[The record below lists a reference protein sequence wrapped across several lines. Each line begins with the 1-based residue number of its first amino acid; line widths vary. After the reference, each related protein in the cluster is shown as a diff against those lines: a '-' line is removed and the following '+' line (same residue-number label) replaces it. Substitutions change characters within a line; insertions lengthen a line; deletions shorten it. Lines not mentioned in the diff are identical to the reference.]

1 MNLQSLVTHFSICGL
16 FTLNC
21 IENMKQ
27 RLLLVGSFIF
37 FTLASIGQPI
47 FEAPRCGADMFQQIL
62 RKDPLFVSNEKV
74 MNEKIRAWVLQASG
88 QKTISISVNNVGNNN
103 VVVAPTSVPVVTV
116 PVVFHI
122 VNQNAAAISDQMIID
137 AVAELNKAFAH
148 LGVYGTDP
156 KGVDTRIQFCLA
168 TRTPDGGK
176 TNGIDRINSY
186 YQNIDVD
193 LEAGKLGVLSNWNPS
208 KYANIWLVNS
218 IQGEIQP
225 SVFECGKWERMGY
238 GGYASAGGG
247 LVVSSLS
254 TPLVAHE
261 MGHYLSLLHTFQG
274 TNCANNDCTTDGDLV
289 CDTPPDRSIKSSPC
303 SSPEN
308 SCNTDTISGP
318 FTVDE
323 PDNISNFMD
332 YGSPCPSVFTQG
344 QANRMMAFLNVFN
357 GGSLLTSDG
366 CSAPCADN
374 VAASFNFDANPHPV
388 AGSTVNFVNTSVGA
402 LTYEW
407 YVNGALVS
415 TANNYSN
422 TFTAIGTYKV
432 ELKGVTAGASCFST
446 YTANVIVNCGV
457 DARFSP
463 DKRIIASAA
472 GVYKDPVHFLN
483 KSYGATTYNWYVS
496 DELGTNEQMV
506 STSNDLLY
514 DFLKPGSYTIRL
526 VASAG
531 ACISN
536 SPTYTLQ
543 VNNPAA
549 DGQINI
555 YSVNCYKN
563 DSVRVVF
570 GVRNNGYDTIPAGV
584 SVNFYDR
591 YPSVPG
597 PIKMLNSFV
606 TDQMILGK
614 CEKVYTHI
622 VKAPRLNLDS
632 ISLVFDEENS
642 VSELNEGNNR
652 TNRKDFRFRLFVI
665 PSDTTVFV
673 NTTLVIKDSSAPDK
687 LASIKWSSSK
697 GLLSCTT
704 CSNPVLSVIDTTL
717 VKANAIS
724 VFGCEDST
732 FATINVF
739 PVDVSINNLMV
750 RCYKNDSLQITST
763 VCLDSQYTSLYQP
776 TQIRY
781 FDSDSTLPTSKFLG
795 AGWILASTSFAG
807 NCATITHIARNQNV
821 TNVVAYVNSGLTPF
835 ENNTANNKTSVSYV
849 PFSIRFNPTQI
860 DVYRG
865 DPTTLQPINSGDKAT
880 TIVWTPS
887 KGLSCSNCLTPVL
900 TTNTNTLLKI
910 VGTTALFCKDSA
922 TLQVNAYHR
931 SHIALPNAFSPNGD
945 GLNDVF
951 YVIAGKDVKQVKQF
965 QVFNRWGQ
973 KMFER
978 TNGKTNDISFGWNG
992 YYNGQLV
999 VQGTYVYQ
1007 IVIELLTGELEI
1019 HKGNISVIR

>member
-1 MNLQSLVTHFSICGL
+1 MR
-16 FTLNC
+16 
-21 IENMKQ
+21 
-27 RLLLVGSFIF
+27 RLLLVCGFIV
-37 FTLASIGQPI
+37 LAIASMAQQV
-47 FEAPRCGADMFQQIL
+47 FDAPKCGADAYQHLL
-62 RKDPLFVSNEKV
+62 RKDSMYVSRENV
-74 MNEKIRAWVLQASG
+74 MNEKIRAWVMQAAG
-88 QKTISISVNNVGNNN
+88 QRSIKIAENNVGNNN
-103 VVVAPTSVPVVTV
+103 VVVAPMSVPVVTI

-122 VNQNAAAISDQMIID
+122 VNQNAAAITDQMVID

-148 LGVYGTDP
+148 IGMYGTDP
-156 KGVDTRIQFCLA
+156 KGVDTHIQFCLA
-168 TRTPDGGK
+168 SRTPDGGK

-186 YQNIDVD
+186 YQNVDVD
-193 LEAGKLGVLSNWNPS
+193 LESGKLGALSNWNPS

-218 IQGEIQP
+218 ILGEIPP

-274 TNCANNDCTTDGDLV
+274 TNCLNNDCTTDGDLV
-289 CDTPPDRSIKSSPC
+289 CDTPPDRSTKGSSC
-303 SSPEN
+303 AAPEN

-318 FTVDE
+318 FTTDV

-344 QANRMMAFLNVFN
+344 QADRMMAFLNVFS

-366 CSAPCADN
+366 CAAPCPDN
-374 VAASFNFDANPHPV
+374 VVASFNFDGNPHPV
-388 AGSTVNFVNTSVGA
+388 VGSAVNFINTSVGA

-407 YVNGALVS
+407 YLDGVLIS
-415 TANNYSN
+415 TANSYSN
-422 TFTAIGTYKV
+422 TFTTTGTYKV
-432 ELKGVTAGASCFST
+432 VLKALTAVASCYST

-463 DKRIIASAA
+463 DKRIIASAG
-472 GVYKDPVHFLN
+472 GVYKDPVTFIN

-496 DELGTNEQMV
+496 DELGANEQMI
-506 STSNDLLY
+506 STTTNLLY
-514 DFLKPGSYTIRL
+514 DFLKPGNYKIRL
-526 VASAG
+526 VASTG
-531 ACISN
+531 ACTSN

-555 YSVNCYKN
+555 YSVSCYKK

-591 YPSVPG
+591 YPTVPG
-597 PIKMLNSFV
+597 PIKMLNSFA
-606 TDQMILGK
+606 TDQIILGK

-642 VSELNEGNNR
+642 VPELNEGNNR
-652 TNRKDFRFRLFVI
+652 TNRKDFKFKLLLF
-665 PSDTTVFV
+665 PKDTTVLV
-673 NTTLVIKDSSAPDK
+673 NTTLTIKDSTAPDK

-704 CSNPVLSVIDTTL
+704 CSNPVLSVIDTAL
-717 VKANAIS
+717 VKASAIS

-732 FATINVF
+732 FATIKVF
-739 PVDVSINNLMV
+739 PVDLSINNLNV
-750 RCYKNDSLQITST
+750 RCYKSDSLQITST
-763 VCLDSQYTSLYQP
+763 VCLDNQYTSLYRP

-781 FDSDSTLPTSKFLG
+781 FDSDSTLPASKFLG
-795 AGWILASTSFAG
+795 AGWIGTSQSFAG
-807 NCATITHIARNQNV
+807 NCATVTHVVRNQNV
-821 TNVVAYVNSGLTPF
+821 TNVVAYLNSGLVPF
-835 ENNTANNKTSVSYV
+835 ETNTTNNKVSVAYV

-865 DPTTLQPINSGDKAT
+865 EPTTLQPINSGEKAT
-880 TIVWTPS
+880 TIVWTPTQ
-887 KGLSCSNCLTPVL
+887 GLSCTGCLTPLL
-900 TTNTNTLLKI
+900 TTNVNTLLKI
-910 VGTTALFCKDSA
+910 VGSTALFCKDSA
-922 TLQVNAYHR
+922 TLQVNAYYR

-973 KMFER
+973 KMFEK
-978 TNGKTNDISFGWNG
+978 TNGKTNDINFGWNG

-999 VQGTYVYQ
+999 AQGTYVYQ
-1007 IVIELLTGELEI
+1007 IVIELLSGELEI

>member
-1 MNLQSLVTHFSICGL
+1 ML
-16 FTLNC
+16 
-21 IENMKQ
+21 Q
-27 RLLLVGSFIF
+27 RLLLVCGFVF
-37 FTLASIGQPI
+37 FTLASFGQQV
-47 FEAPRCGADMFQQIL
+47 FEAPRCGADMFQQLL
-62 RKDPLFVSNEKV
+62 RKDPLYVSKENV

-88 QKTISISVNNVGNNN
+88 QRSIRIAVNNDGNNN
-103 VVVAPTSVPVVTV
+103 VVVAPNSVPVVTI

-122 VNQNAAAISDQMIID
+122 VNQNASAITDQMIID

-148 LGVYGTDP
+148 IGMYGTDP

-193 LEAGKLGVLSNWNPS
+193 LEGGKLGALSNWDPS

-238 GGYASAGGG
+238 GGYAGPGSG

-274 TNCANNDCTTDGDLV
+274 TNCVNNDCTTDGDLV
-289 CDTPPDRSIKSSPC
+289 CDTPPDRSTKGSSC
-303 SSPEN
+303 TSPEN

-318 FTVDE
+318 FTIDE

-344 QANRMMAFLNVFN
+344 QADRMMAFLNVFN

-366 CSAPCADN
+366 CAAPCSDN
-374 VAASFNFDANPHPV
+374 VAASFNFDANPHPIV
-388 AGSTVNFVNTSVGA
+388 GSTVNFINTSVGA

-407 YVNGALVS
+407 YVDGTLVS
-415 TANNYSN
+415 TSNNYSN
-422 TFTAIGTYKV
+422 TFSATGTYKIV
-432 ELKGVTAGASCFST
+432 LKAFAAAASCYST

-472 GVYKDPVHFLN
+472 GVYKDPVTFLN
-483 KSYGATTYNWYVS
+483 KSYGATAYNWFVS
-496 DELGTNEQMV
+496 DELGANEQMV
-506 STSNDLLY
+506 STNTDLLY
-514 DFLKPGSYTIRL
+514 DFLKPGNYTIRL

-531 ACISN
+531 ACVSN

-555 YSVNCYKN
+555 YSVSCYKN

-591 YPSVPG
+591 YPTVPG
-597 PIKMLNSFV
+597 PIKMLNSFA
-606 TDQMILGK
+606 TDQAILGK

-632 ISLVFDEENS
+632 ITLVFDEENS
-642 VSELNEGNNR
+642 VIELNESNNR
-652 TNRKDFRFRLFVI
+652 TSRKDFKYRLFVI
-665 PSDTTVFV
+665 PNDTTVLV

-717 VKANAIS
+717 VKASAIS

-732 FATINVF
+732 FANIKVF
-739 PVDVSINNLMV
+739 PVDVSINNLIV
-750 RCYKNDSLQITST
+750 RCYKTDSLQITST
-763 VCLDSQYTSLYQP
+763 VCLDNQYTSLYQA

-795 AGWILASTSFAG
+795 SGWILASQSFAG
-807 NCATITHIARNQNV
+807 NCATITHFVRNQNV
-821 TNVVAYVNSGLTPF
+821 TSVVAYVNSGLTPF
-835 ENNTANNKTSVSYV
+835 ETNTANNKTSVAYV
-849 PFSIRFNPTQI
+849 PFSIRFNPTLI

-865 DPTTLQPINSGDKAT
+865 DPTTLLPINSGDKAT
-880 TIVWTPS
+880 TIVWTPPA
-887 KGLSCSNCLTPVL
+887 GLSCTNCLTPVL

-973 KMFER
+973 KMFEK

-999 VQGTYVYQ
+999 AQGTYVYQ

-1019 HKGNISVIR
+1019 HKGNISVVR

>member
-1 MNLQSLVTHFSICGL
+1 
-16 FTLNC
+16 
-21 IENMKQ
+21 
-27 RLLLVGSFIF
+27 
-37 FTLASIGQPI
+37 
-47 FEAPRCGADMFQQIL
+47 
-62 RKDPLFVSNEKV
+62 
-74 MNEKIRAWVLQASG
+74 
-88 QKTISISVNNVGNNN
+88 
-103 VVVAPTSVPVVTV
+103 
-116 PVVFHI
+116 
-122 VNQNAAAISDQMIID
+122 
-137 AVAELNKAFAH
+137 
-148 LGVYGTDP
+148 
-156 KGVDTRIQFCLA
+156 
-168 TRTPDGGK
+168 
-176 TNGIDRINSY
+176 
-186 YQNIDVD
+186 
-193 LEAGKLGVLSNWNPS
+193 
-208 KYANIWLVNS
+208 
-218 IQGEIQP
+218 
-225 SVFECGKWERMGY
+225 
-238 GGYASAGGG
+238 
-247 LVVSSLS
+247 
-254 TPLVAHE
+254 
-261 MGHYLSLLHTFQG
+261 
-274 TNCANNDCTTDGDLV
+274 
-289 CDTPPDRSIKSSPC
+289 
-303 SSPEN
+303 
-308 SCNTDTISGP
+308 
-318 FTVDE
+318 
-323 PDNISNFMD
+323 
-332 YGSPCPSVFTQG
+332 
-344 QANRMMAFLNVFN
+344 
-357 GGSLLTSDG
+357 
-366 CSAPCADN
+366 
-374 VAASFNFDANPHPV
+374 
-388 AGSTVNFVNTSVGA
+388 
-402 LTYEW
+402 
-407 YVNGALVS
+407 
-415 TANNYSN
+415 
-422 TFTAIGTYKV
+422 
-432 ELKGVTAGASCFST
+432 
-446 YTANVIVNCGV
+446 
-457 DARFSP
+457 
-463 DKRIIASAA
+463 
-472 GVYKDPVHFLN
+472 
-483 KSYGATTYNWYVS
+483 
-496 DELGTNEQMV
+496 MV

-514 DFLKPGSYTIRL
+514 DFLKPGSYKIRL

-531 ACISN
+531 ACMST
-536 SPTYTLQ
+536 SPIYTLQ

-563 DSVRVVF
+563 DSVRIVF

-606 TDQMILGK
+606 TDQIILGK
-614 CEKVYTHI
+614 CENVYTHI

-642 VSELNEGNNR
+642 VAELNEGNNR
-652 TNRKDFRFRLFVI
+652 TSRKDFKFRLFVI
-665 PSDTTVFV
+665 PSDTTVLV
-673 NTTLVIKDSSAPDK
+673 NTTLVVKDSSAPDK

-704 CSNPVLSVIDTTL
+704 CSNPELSVIDTTL

-732 FATINVF
+732 FANIKVF
-739 PVDVSINNLMV
+739 PVDASINNLIV

-763 VCLDSQYTSLYQP
+763 VCLDNQYTSLYQP

-807 NCATITHIARNQNV
+807 NCATITHILRNQNV
-821 TNVVAYVNSGLTPF
+821 TNVVAYLNSGLTPF
-835 ENNTANNKTSVSYV
+835 ENNITNNKTSVAYI

-865 DPTTLQPINSGDKAT
+865 DPTNLQPINSGEKAT

-978 TNGKTNDISFGWNG
+978 TNGKTNDTSFGWNG

-999 VQGTYVYQ
+999 AQGTYVYQ

>member
-1 MNLQSLVTHFSICGL
+1 
-16 FTLNC
+16 
-21 IENMKQ
+21 MKQ

-62 RKDPLFVSNEKV
+62 RKDPHFVSNEKV

-422 TFTAIGTYKV
+422 TFTATGTYKV

-506 STSNDLLY
+506 STSTDLLY
-514 DFLKPGSYTIRL
+514 DFLKPGSYKIRL

-536 SPTYTLQ
+536 SPIYTLQ

-763 VCLDSQYTSLYQP
+763 VCLDNQYTSLYQP

-807 NCATITHIARNQNV
+807 NCATITHIVRNQNV

>member
-506 STSNDLLY
+506 STSTDLLY
-514 DFLKPGSYTIRL
+514 DFLKPGSYKIRL

-536 SPTYTLQ
+536 SPIYTLQ

-622 VKAPRLNLDS
+622 VKAPRLNVDS

-763 VCLDSQYTSLYQP
+763 VCLDNQYTSLYQP

-807 NCATITHIARNQNV
+807 NCATITHIVRNQNV

-999 VQGTYVYQ
+999 AQGTYVYQ

>member
-62 RKDPLFVSNEKV
+62 RKDPLFVSNEKI

-122 VNQNAAAISDQMIID
+122 VNQNAAAITDQMIID

-148 LGVYGTDP
+148 LGVYGKDP

-763 VCLDSQYTSLYQP
+763 VCLDNQYTSLYQP

-807 NCATITHIARNQNV
+807 NCATISHIVRNQNV

-835 ENNTANNKTSVSYV
+835 ENNTANNKISVSYV

-999 VQGTYVYQ
+999 AQGTYVYQ

>member
-62 RKDPLFVSNEKV
+62 RKDPLYASNENV

-122 VNQNAAAISDQMIID
+122 VNQNAAAITDQMIID

-407 YVNGALVS
+407 YVNGTLVS
-415 TANNYSN
+415 SANNYSN
-422 TFTAIGTYKV
+422 TFTATGTYKV

-622 VKAPRLNLDS
+622 VKAPRLNVDS

-652 TNRKDFRFRLFVI
+652 TNRKGFRFRLFVI

-687 LASIKWSSSK
+687 SASIKWSSSK

-763 VCLDSQYTSLYQP
+763 VCLDNQYTSLYQP

-795 AGWILASTSFAG
+795 TGWILASTSFAG
-807 NCATITHIARNQNV
+807 NCATITHIVRNQNV
-821 TNVVAYVNSGLTPF
+821 TNVVAYLNSGLTPF

-999 VQGTYVYQ
+999 AQGTYVYQ

>member
-62 RKDPLFVSNEKV
+62 RKDPLYASNEKV

-116 PVVFHI
+116 PVVFHV
-122 VNQNAAAISDQMIID
+122 VNQNAAAITDQMIID

-422 TFTAIGTYKV
+422 TFTATGTYKV

-496 DELGTNEQMV
+496 DALGANEQMV

-763 VCLDSQYTSLYQP
+763 VCLDNQYTSLYQP

-807 NCATITHIARNQNV
+807 NCATITHIVRNQNV

-835 ENNTANNKTSVSYV
+835 ENNTANNKISVSYV

-865 DPTTLQPINSGDKAT
+865 DPTTLQPINIGDKAT

-999 VQGTYVYQ
+999 AQGTYVYQ

>member
-37 FTLASIGQPI
+37 FTLASIGQQI

-62 RKDPLFVSNEKV
+62 RKDPLYASNENV

-88 QKTISISVNNVGNNN
+88 QRSISISVNNVGNNN

-122 VNQNAAAISDQMIID
+122 VNQNAAAITDQMIID

-344 QANRMMAFLNVFN
+344 QADRMMAFLNVFN

-407 YVNGALVS
+407 YVNGTLVS

-422 TFTAIGTYKV
+422 TFTSTGTYKV

-622 VKAPRLNLDS
+622 VKAPRLNVDS

-652 TNRKDFRFRLFVI
+652 TNRKGFRFRLFVI

-697 GLLSCTT
+697 GLMSCTT

-724 VFGCEDST
+724 VFGCDDST

-763 VCLDSQYTSLYQP
+763 VCLDNQYTSLYQP

-807 NCATITHIARNQNV
+807 NCATITHIVRNQNV

-999 VQGTYVYQ
+999 AQGTYVYQ

>member
-496 DELGTNEQMV
+496 DELGTNEKMV

-622 VKAPRLNLDS
+622 VKAPRLNVDS

-763 VCLDSQYTSLYQP
+763 VCLDNQYTSLYQP

-807 NCATITHIARNQNV
+807 NCATITHIVRNQNV

-835 ENNTANNKTSVSYV
+835 ENNTANNKISVSYV

-999 VQGTYVYQ
+999 AQGTYVYQ

>member
-1 MNLQSLVTHFSICGL
+1 MR
-16 FTLNC
+16 
-21 IENMKQ
+21 
-27 RLLLVGSFIF
+27 RLLLVCGFIVLA
-37 FTLASIGQPI
+37 LASMGQQV
-47 FEAPRCGADMFQQIL
+47 FEAPKCGADAYQQLL
-62 RKDPLFVSNEKV
+62 RKDPMYVSRENV
-74 MNEKIRAWVLQASG
+74 MNEKIRAWVMQAAR
-88 QKTISISVNNVGNNN
+88 QRNIRISENNVGNNN
-103 VVVAPTSVPVVTV
+103 VVIAPMSVPVVTI

-122 VNQNAAAISDQMIID
+122 VNQNAAAITDQMIID

-148 LGVYGTDP
+148 LGIYGTDP

-168 TRTPDGGK
+168 ARTPDGGK

-193 LEAGKLGVLSNWNPS
+193 LEGGVLGVLSNWNPS

-218 IQGEIQP
+218 IQGEIPP
-225 SVFECGKWERMGY
+225 SIFECGKWERMGY
-238 GGYASAGGG
+238 GGYAGPGSG

-274 TNCANNDCTTDGDLV
+274 TNCVNNDCTTDGDLV
-289 CDTPPDRSIKSSPC
+289 CDTPPDRSTKGSSC
-303 SSPEN
+303 TSPEN
-308 SCNTDTISGP
+308 SCNTDTVSGP
-318 FTVDE
+318 FTTDV

-344 QANRMMAFLNVFN
+344 QADRMMAFLNVFN

-366 CSAPCADN
+366 CSALCPDN
-374 VAASFNFDANPHPV
+374 VVASFNFDGNPHPIV
-388 AGSTVNFVNTSVGA
+388 GSTVNFINTSIGA

-407 YVNGALVS
+407 YLNGALVS
-415 TANNYSN
+415 TTNNYSN
-422 TFTAIGTYKV
+422 TFTATGTYKV
-432 ELKGVTAGASCFST
+432 VLKGVTAAVGCYST

-463 DKRIIASAA
+463 DKRIIASAG
-472 GVYKDPVHFLN
+472 GVYKDPVTFIN

-496 DELGTNEQMV
+496 DELGANEQMI
-506 STSNDLLY
+506 STTTNLLY
-514 DFLKPGSYTIRL
+514 DFLKPGNYKIRL
-526 VASAG
+526 VASTG
-531 ACISN
+531 ACTSN

-555 YSVNCYKN
+555 YSVSCYKK

-591 YPSVPG
+591 YPTVPG
-597 PIKMLNSFV
+597 PIKMLNSFA
-606 TDQMILGK
+606 TDQIILGK

-642 VSELNEGNNR
+642 ITELNEGNNR
-652 TNRKDFRFRLFVI
+652 TNRKDFKFKLLLF
-665 PSDTTVFV
+665 PKDTTVLV
-673 NTTLVIKDSSAPDK
+673 NTTLTIKDSTAPDK

-704 CSNPVLSVIDTTL
+704 CSNPVLSLIDTAL
-717 VKANAIS
+717 VKATAIS

-732 FATINVF
+732 FADIKVF
-739 PVDVSINNLMV
+739 PVDLSINNLNV
-750 RCYKNDSLQITST
+750 RCFKSDSLQITST
-763 VCLDSQYTSLYQP
+763 VCLDNQYTSLYRP

-795 AGWILASTSFAG
+795 SGWIGTSQSFAG
-807 NCATITHIARNQNV
+807 NCATITHIVRNQNV
-821 TNVVAYVNSGLTPF
+821 TGVVAYLNSGLSPF
-835 ENNTANNKTSVSYV
+835 ETNIANNKVSIEYV

-865 DPTTLQPINSGDKAT
+865 EPTTLQPINSGEKAT
-880 TIVWTPS
+880 TIVWTPTQ
-887 KGLSCSNCLTPVL
+887 GLSCTGCLTPVL
-900 TTNTNTLLKI
+900 TTNVNTLLKI

-922 TLQVNAYHR
+922 TLQVNAYYR

-973 KMFER
+973 KMFEK
-978 TNGKTNDISFGWNG
+978 TNGKTNDINFGWNG

-999 VQGTYVYQ
+999 AQGTYVYQ
-1007 IVIELLTGELEI
+1007 IVIELLSGELEI

>member
-47 FEAPRCGADMFQQIL
+47 FEASRCGADMFQQIL
-62 RKDPLFVSNEKV
+62 RKDPLYASNENV

-88 QKTISISVNNVGNNN
+88 QRSISISVNNVGNNN

-122 VNQNAAAISDQMIID
+122 VNQNAAAITDQMIID

-344 QANRMMAFLNVFN
+344 QADRMMAFLNVFN

-407 YVNGALVS
+407 YVNGTLVS

-422 TFTAIGTYKV
+422 TFTATGTYKV

-622 VKAPRLNLDS
+622 VKAPRLNVDS

-652 TNRKDFRFRLFVI
+652 TNRKGFRFRLFVI

-697 GLLSCTT
+697 GLMSCTT

-724 VFGCEDST
+724 VFGCDDST

-763 VCLDSQYTSLYQP
+763 VCLDNQYTSLYQP

-807 NCATITHIARNQNV
+807 NCATITHIVRNQNV

-999 VQGTYVYQ
+999 AQGTYVYQ

>member
-1 MNLQSLVTHFSICGL
+1 
-16 FTLNC
+16 
-21 IENMKQ
+21 MKQ

-62 RKDPLFVSNEKV
+62 RKDPHFVSNEKV
-74 MNEKIRAWVLQASG
+74 MNEKIRAWMLQASG

-422 TFTAIGTYKV
+422 TFTATGTYKV

-506 STSNDLLY
+506 STSTDLLY
-514 DFLKPGSYTIRL
+514 DFLKPGSYKIRL

-536 SPTYTLQ
+536 SPIYTLQ

-763 VCLDSQYTSLYQP
+763 VCLDNQYTSLYQP

-807 NCATITHIARNQNV
+807 NCATITHIVRNQNV

>member
-122 VNQNAAAISDQMIID
+122 VNQNAAAITDQMIID

-496 DELGTNEQMV
+496 DALGANEQMV

-763 VCLDSQYTSLYQP
+763 VCLDNQYTSLYQP

-781 FDSDSTLPTSKFLG
+781 FDSDSTLPTSKFIG

-807 NCATITHIARNQNV
+807 NCATISHIVRNQNV

-835 ENNTANNKTSVSYV
+835 ENNTANNKISVSYV

-999 VQGTYVYQ
+999 AQGTYVYQ

>member
-1 MNLQSLVTHFSICGL
+1 
-16 FTLNC
+16 
-21 IENMKQ
+21 MKQ

-122 VNQNAAAISDQMIID
+122 VNQNAAAITDQMIID

-289 CDTPPDRSIKSSPC
+289 CDTPPDRSINSSPC

-496 DELGTNEQMV
+496 DELGTNEKMV

-622 VKAPRLNLDS
+622 VKAPRLNVDS

-763 VCLDSQYTSLYQP
+763 VCLDNQYTSLYQP

-807 NCATITHIARNQNV
+807 NCATITHIVRNQNV

-835 ENNTANNKTSVSYV
+835 ENNTANNKISVSYV

-999 VQGTYVYQ
+999 AQGTYVYQ

>member
-1 MNLQSLVTHFSICGL
+1 
-16 FTLNC
+16 
-21 IENMKQ
+21 MKQ

-388 AGSTVNFVNTSVGA
+388 AGSTVNFVNISVGA

-496 DELGTNEQMV
+496 DELGTNEKMV

-763 VCLDSQYTSLYQP
+763 VCLDNQYTSLYQP

-807 NCATITHIARNQNV
+807 NCATITHIVRNQNV

-999 VQGTYVYQ
+999 AQGTYVYQ

>member
-1 MNLQSLVTHFSICGL
+1 
-16 FTLNC
+16 
-21 IENMKQ
+21 MKQ
-27 RLLLVGSFIF
+27 RLLLVVGFIL
-37 FTLASIGQPI
+37 FTRASIGQPI

-62 RKDPLFVSNEKV
+62 RKDPHYVSNENA
-74 MNEKIRAWVLQASG
+74 MNEKIRAWVLQAAG
-88 QKTISISVNNVGNNN
+88 QRSIKISENNVGNNN
-103 VVVAPTSVPVVTV
+103 IVVAPTSVPVVTV

-122 VNQNAAAISDQMIID
+122 VNQNAAAITDQMIID

-193 LEAGKLGVLSNWNPS
+193 LEAVKLGSLSNWDPS

-225 SVFECGKWERMGY
+225 SVFECDKWERMGY

-318 FTVDE
+318 FTIDE

-344 QANRMMAFLNVFN
+344 QADRMMAFLNVFN
-357 GGSLLTSDG
+357 GGSLLTSNG
-366 CSAPCADN
+366 CSAPCPDN
-374 VAASFNFDANPHPV
+374 VVASFNFDGNPHPIV
-388 AGSTVNFVNTSVGA
+388 GSAVNFINTSVGA

-407 YVNGALVS
+407 YLDGTLVS
-415 TANNYSN
+415 TATNYANSFAA
-422 TFTAIGTYKV
+422 TGTYKV
-432 ELKGVTAGASCFST
+432 VLKAITAGAGCYST

-463 DKRIIASAA
+463 EKRIIASEA
-472 GVYKDPVHFLN
+472 GVYKDPVNFLN

-496 DELGTNEQMV
+496 DAFGANEQMV

-514 DFLKPGSYTIRL
+514 DFLKPGSYKIRL

-531 ACISN
+531 ACMST
-536 SPTYTLQ
+536 SPIYTLQ

-606 TDQMILGK
+606 TDQIILGK

-642 VSELNEGNNR
+642 VAELNEGNNR
-652 TNRKDFRFRLFVI
+652 TSRKDFKFRLFVI
-665 PSDTTVFV
+665 PSDTTVLV
-673 NTTLVIKDSSAPDK
+673 NTTLVVKDSSAPDK

-724 VFGCEDST
+724 VFGCEDSA
-732 FATINVF
+732 FANIKVF
-739 PVDVSINNLMV
+739 PVDASINNLIV
-750 RCYKNDSLQITST
+750 RCYKNDSLQLTST
-763 VCLDSQYTSLYQP
+763 VCLDNQYTSLYQP

-807 NCATITHIARNQNV
+807 NCATITHILRNQNV
-821 TNVVAYVNSGLTPF
+821 TNVVAYLNSGLTPF
-835 ENNTANNKTSVSYV
+835 ENNITNNKTSVAYI

-865 DPTTLQPINSGDKAT
+865 DPTNLQPINSGDKAT

-922 TLQVNAYHR
+922 TLQVNAYHK

-978 TNGKTNDISFGWNG
+978 TNGKTNDTSFGWNG

-999 VQGTYVYQ
+999 AQGTYVYQ

>member
-1 MNLQSLVTHFSICGL
+1 M
-16 FTLNC
+16 
-21 IENMKQ
+21 MQ
-27 RLLLVGSFIF
+27 RFLLLCSFIF
-37 FTLASIGQPI
+37 FTLASFGQPI
-47 FEAPRCGADMFQQIL
+47 FEAPRCGADMYQQLL
-62 RKDPLFVSNEKV
+62 RKDPLYVSRENV
-74 MNEKIRAWVLQASG
+74 MNEKIRAWVLQAAG
-88 QKTISISVNNVGNNN
+88 QRSIRISVNNEANNN
-103 VVVAPTSVPVVTV
+103 VVVAPASVPVVTI

-122 VNQNAAAISDQMIID
+122 VNQNAASITDQMIIN
-137 AVAELNKAFAH
+137 AVAELNNAFAH
-148 LGVYGTDP
+148 IGIYSTDP

-193 LEAGKLGVLSNWNPS
+193 LESGMLGALSNWNPS

-218 IQGEIQP
+218 IQGEIPP
-225 SVFECGKWERMGY
+225 SIFECGKWERMGY

-274 TNCANNDCTTDGDLV
+274 TNCLNNDCTTDGDLV
-289 CDTPPDRSIKSSPC
+289 CDTPPDRSMKGSSC
-303 SSPEN
+303 ASPEN

-318 FTVDE
+318 FTTDV

-344 QANRMMAFLNVFN
+344 QADRMMAFLNLFN

-366 CSAPCADN
+366 CSSPCPDN
-374 VAASFNFDANPHPV
+374 VAASFNFNANPHPIV
-388 AGSTVNFVNTSVGA
+388 GSTVNFINTSVGA

-407 YVNGALVS
+407 YLDGTLVS
-415 TANNYSN
+415 TSNNYSN
-422 TFTAIGTYKV
+422 TFSATGTYKV
-432 ELKGVTAGASCFST
+432 VLKALTATASCYST

-463 DKRIIASAA
+463 DKRVVASAA
-472 GVYKDPVHFLN
+472 GLYKDPVTFLN
-483 KSYGATTYNWYVS
+483 KSYGATTYNWFVS
-496 DELGTNEQMV
+496 DELGANEQMV
-506 STSNDLLY
+506 STSTDLLY
-514 DFLKPGSYTIRL
+514 DFLKPGSYKIRL
-526 VASAG
+526 EASAG

-543 VNNPAA
+543 VNNPTA

-555 YSVNCYKN
+555 YSVSCYKY
-563 DSVRVVF
+563 DSIRVVF
-570 GVRNNGYDTIPAGV
+570 GVRNNGYDTIPAGI

-591 YPSVPG
+591 YPTVPN

-606 TDQMILGK
+606 TDQTILGK

-622 VKAPRLNLDS
+622 IKAPRLNLDS

-642 VSELNEGNNR
+642 VAELNEANNR
-652 TNRKDFRFRLFVI
+652 TNRKDIKFKLLLF
-665 PSDTTVFV
+665 PKDTTVLV
-673 NTTLVIKDSSAPDK
+673 NTSLVIKDSTAPDK
-687 LASIKWSSSK
+687 FASIKWSTSK
-697 GLLSCTT
+697 GVLSCTT
-704 CSNPVLSVIDTTL
+704 CSNPVLSVIDTAV
-717 VKANAIS
+717 VKASAVSI
-724 VFGCEDST
+724 FGCEDST
-732 FATINVF
+732 FSNINVF
-739 PVDVSINNLMV
+739 PVDLSISNLNV
-750 RCYKNDSLQITST
+750 RCYKSDSLQITST
-763 VCLDSQYTSLYQP
+763 VCLDNHYTSLYRP

-781 FDSDSTLPTSKFLG
+781 FDSDSTLPNSKFLG
-795 AGWILASTSFAG
+795 SGWIPTSTSFAG
-807 NCATITHIARNQNV
+807 NCATITHIVRNQNV
-821 TNVVAYVNSGLTPF
+821 TNVVAYLNSGLSPF
-835 ENNTANNKTSVSYV
+835 ENNIANNKTSVAYI
-849 PFSIRFNPTQI
+849 PFSIRFNPSLI

-865 DPTTLQPINSGDKAT
+865 EPTTLLPINSGDKAT
-880 TIVWTPS
+880 TIVWTPTQ
-887 KGLSCSNCLTPVL
+887 GLSCSNCLTPLL
-900 TTNTNTLLKI
+900 TTNTNTALKI
-910 VGTTALFCKDSA
+910 VGTTALLCKDS
-922 TLQVNAYHR
+922 TILQVNAYYR
-931 SHIALPNAFSPNGD
+931 SHIALPSAFSPNGD

-973 KMFER
+973 KMFEK

-999 VQGTYVYQ
+999 AQGTYVYQ
-1007 IVIELLTGELEI
+1007 IVVELSSGELEI

>member
-62 RKDPLFVSNEKV
+62 RKDPLYASNENV

-122 VNQNAAAISDQMIID
+122 VNQNAAAITDQMIID

-407 YVNGALVS
+407 YVNGTLVS

-422 TFTAIGTYKV
+422 TFTATGTYKV

-622 VKAPRLNLDS
+622 VKAPRLNVDS

-652 TNRKDFRFRLFVI
+652 TNRKGFRFRLFVI

-687 LASIKWSSSK
+687 SASIKWSSSK

-739 PVDVSINNLMV
+739 PVDVSINNIMV

-763 VCLDSQYTSLYQP
+763 VCLDNQYTSLYQP

-795 AGWILASTSFAG
+795 TGWILASTSFAG
-807 NCATITHIARNQNV
+807 NCATITHIVRNQNV
-821 TNVVAYVNSGLTPF
+821 TNVVAYLNSGLTPF

-999 VQGTYVYQ
+999 AQGTYVYQ

>member
-1 MNLQSLVTHFSICGL
+1 
-16 FTLNC
+16 
-21 IENMKQ
+21 MKQ

-47 FEAPRCGADMFQQIL
+47 FEAPRCGADMFQQLL
-62 RKDPLFVSNEKV
+62 RKDPLFVSNENV

-116 PVVFHI
+116 PVVFHV
-122 VNQNAAAISDQMIID
+122 VNQNAAAITDQMIID

-422 TFTAIGTYKV
+422 TFTATGTYKV

-704 CSNPVLSVIDTTL
+704 CSNPVLSVMDTTL

-763 VCLDSQYTSLYQP
+763 VCLDNQYTSLYQP

-807 NCATITHIARNQNV
+807 NCATITHIVRNQNV

-999 VQGTYVYQ
+999 AQGTYVYQ

>member
-1 MNLQSLVTHFSICGL
+1 
-16 FTLNC
+16 
-21 IENMKQ
+21 MKQ

-116 PVVFHI
+116 PLVFHI

-622 VKAPRLNLDS
+622 VKAPRLNVDS

-945 GLNDVF
+945 GLNDVI

-999 VQGTYVYQ
+999 AQGTYVYQ

>member
-62 RKDPLFVSNEKV
+62 RKDPHFVSNEKV
-74 MNEKIRAWVLQASG
+74 MNEKIRAWMLQASG

-422 TFTAIGTYKV
+422 TFTATGTYKV

-506 STSNDLLY
+506 STSTDLLY
-514 DFLKPGSYTIRL
+514 DFLKPGSYKIRL

-536 SPTYTLQ
+536 SPIYTLQ

-622 VKAPRLNLDS
+622 VKAPRLNVDS

-763 VCLDSQYTSLYQP
+763 VCLDNQYTSLYQP

-807 NCATITHIARNQNV
+807 NCATITHIVRNQNV
-821 TNVVAYVNSGLTPF
+821 TSVVAYVNSGLTPF

>member
-422 TFTAIGTYKV
+422 TFTATGTYKV

-496 DELGTNEQMV
+496 DALGANEQMV

-763 VCLDSQYTSLYQP
+763 VCLDNQYTSLYQP

-807 NCATITHIARNQNV
+807 NCATISHIVRNQNV

-835 ENNTANNKTSVSYV
+835 ENNTANNKISVSYV

>member
-1 MNLQSLVTHFSICGL
+1 
-16 FTLNC
+16 
-21 IENMKQ
+21 MKQ

-62 RKDPLFVSNEKV
+62 RKDPLYASNENV
-74 MNEKIRAWVLQASG
+74 MNEKIRAWVLQAAG

-122 VNQNAAAISDQMIID
+122 VNQNAAAITDQMIID

-407 YVNGALVS
+407 YVNGTLVS
-415 TANNYSN
+415 TATNYANSFAA
-422 TFTAIGTYKV
+422 TGTYKV
-432 ELKGVTAGASCFST
+432 VLKGVTAGASCFST

-622 VKAPRLNLDS
+622 VKAPRLNVDS

-652 TNRKDFRFRLFVI
+652 TNRKGFRFRLFVI

-724 VFGCEDST
+724 VFGCDDST

-739 PVDVSINNLMV
+739 PVDISINNLMV

-763 VCLDSQYTSLYQP
+763 VCLDNQYTSLYQP

-795 AGWILASTSFAG
+795 TGWILASTSFAG
-807 NCATITHIARNQNV
+807 NCATITHIVRNQNV
-821 TNVVAYVNSGLTPF
+821 TSVVAYVNSGLTPF

-999 VQGTYVYQ
+999 AQGTYVYQ

>member
-1 MNLQSLVTHFSICGL
+1 
-16 FTLNC
+16 
-21 IENMKQ
+21 MKQ

-122 VNQNAAAISDQMIID
+122 VNQNAAAITDQMIID

-496 DELGTNEQMV
+496 DELGTNEKMV

-763 VCLDSQYTSLYQP
+763 VCLDNQYTSLYQP

-807 NCATITHIARNQNV
+807 NCATITHIVRNQNV

-835 ENNTANNKTSVSYV
+835 ENNTANNKISVSYV

-999 VQGTYVYQ
+999 AQGTYVYQ

>member
-62 RKDPLFVSNEKV
+62 RKDPHFVSNEKV
-74 MNEKIRAWVLQASG
+74 MNEKIRAWMLQASG

-422 TFTAIGTYKV
+422 TFTATGTYKV

-506 STSNDLLY
+506 STSTDLLY
-514 DFLKPGSYTIRL
+514 DFLKPGSYKIRL

-536 SPTYTLQ
+536 SPIYTLQ

-622 VKAPRLNLDS
+622 VKAPRLNVDS

-763 VCLDSQYTSLYQP
+763 VCLDNQYTSLYQP

>member
-122 VNQNAAAISDQMIID
+122 VNQNAAAITDQMIID

-496 DELGTNEQMV
+496 DALGANEQMV

-763 VCLDSQYTSLYQP
+763 VCLDNQYTSLYQP

-807 NCATITHIARNQNV
+807 NCATITHIVRNQNV

-999 VQGTYVYQ
+999 AQGTYVYQ

>member
-1 MNLQSLVTHFSICGL
+1 MR
-16 FTLNC
+16 
-21 IENMKQ
+21 K
-27 RLLLVGSFIF
+27 LLLVCGFIV
-37 FTLASIGQPI
+37 LAFASMGQEV
-47 FEAPRCGADMFQQIL
+47 FEAPKCGADAYLQLL
-62 RKDPLFVSNEKV
+62 RKDPMYVSKENV
-74 MNEKIRAWVLQASG
+74 LNEKIRAWVLQAAG
-88 QKTISISVNNVGNNN
+88 QRSIKIADNNVGNNN
-103 VVVAPTSVPVVTV
+103 VVVAPTSVPVVTI

-122 VNQNAAAISDQMIID
+122 VNQNAAAITDQMVID

-148 LGVYGTDP
+148 IGMYGIDP

-168 TRTPDGGK
+168 SRTPDGGK

-186 YQNIDVD
+186 YQNVDVD
-193 LEAGKLGVLSNWNPS
+193 LESGKLGALSNWNPS

-218 IQGEIQP
+218 IQGEIPP

-274 TNCANNDCTTDGDLV
+274 TNCLNNDCTTDGDLV
-289 CDTPPDRSIKSSPC
+289 CDTPPDRSTKGSSC
-303 SSPEN
+303 AAPEN

-318 FTVDE
+318 FTTDV

-344 QANRMMAFLNVFN
+344 QADRMMAFLNVFS

-366 CSAPCADN
+366 CAAPCPDN
-374 VAASFNFDANPHPV
+374 VVASFNFDGNPHPV
-388 AGSTVNFVNTSVGA
+388 VGSAVNFINTSVGA

-407 YVNGALVS
+407 YLDGVLVS
-415 TANNYSN
+415 TANSYSN
-422 TFTAIGTYKV
+422 TFTTTGTYKV
-432 ELKGVTAGASCFST
+432 VLKALTAVASCYST

-463 DKRIIASAA
+463 DKRIIASAG
-472 GVYKDPVHFLN
+472 GVYKDPVTFIN

-496 DELGTNEQMV
+496 DELGANEQMI
-506 STSNDLLY
+506 STTTNLLY
-514 DFLKPGSYTIRL
+514 DFLKPGNYKIRL
-526 VASAG
+526 VASTG
-531 ACISN
+531 ACTSN

-555 YSVNCYKN
+555 YSVSCYKK

-591 YPSVPG
+591 YPTVPG
-597 PIKMLNSFV
+597 PIKMLNSFA
-606 TDQMILGK
+606 TDQIILGK

-642 VSELNEGNNR
+642 VAELNEANNR
-652 TNRKDFRFRLFVI
+652 TNRKDFKFKLLLF
-665 PSDTTVFV
+665 PKDTTVRV
-673 NTTLVIKDSSAPDK
+673 NTTLTIKDSTAPDK

-704 CSNPVLSVIDTTL
+704 CSNPVLSVIDTSL
-717 VKANAIS
+717 VKATAIS

-732 FATINVF
+732 FANIKVF
-739 PVDVSINNLMV
+739 PVDLSINNLNV
-750 RCYKNDSLQITST
+750 RCYRSDSLQITST
-763 VCLDSQYTSLYQP
+763 VCLDNHYTSLYKP
-776 TQIRY
+776 THIRY
-781 FDSDSTLPTSKFLG
+781 FDRDSTLPNSKFLG
-795 AGWILASTSFAG
+795 SGWIGTSQSFTG
-807 NCATITHIARNQNV
+807 NCATITHIVRNQDV
-821 TNVVAYVNSGLTPF
+821 TNVVAYLNSGLVPF
-835 ENNTANNKTSVSYV
+835 ETNTANNKVSVAYV

-865 DPTTLQPINSGDKAT
+865 EPTTLQPINSGEKAT
-880 TIVWTPS
+880 TIVWTPTQ
-887 KGLSCSNCLTPVL
+887 GLSCTGCLTPVL
-900 TTNTNTLLKI
+900 TTNVNGLYKI

-922 TLQVNAYHR
+922 TLQVNAYYR

-973 KMFER
+973 KMFEK
-978 TNGKTNDISFGWNG
+978 TNGKTNDINFGWNG

-999 VQGTYVYQ
+999 AQGTYVYQ
-1007 IVIELLTGELEI
+1007 IVIELLSGELEI

>member
-422 TFTAIGTYKV
+422 TFTATGTYKV

-496 DELGTNEQMV
+496 DALGTNEQMV

-622 VKAPRLNLDS
+622 VKAPRLNVDS

-763 VCLDSQYTSLYQP
+763 VCLDNQYTSLYQP

-781 FDSDSTLPTSKFLG
+781 FDSDSTLPTSKFIG

-835 ENNTANNKTSVSYV
+835 ENNTANNKISVSYV

-978 TNGKTNDISFGWNG
+978 INGKTNDISFGWNG

-999 VQGTYVYQ
+999 AQGTYVYQ

>member
-116 PVVFHI
+116 PLVFHI

-422 TFTAIGTYKV
+422 TFTSTGTYKV

-622 VKAPRLNLDS
+622 VKAPRLNVDS

-763 VCLDSQYTSLYQP
+763 VCLDNQYTSLYQP

-807 NCATITHIARNQNV
+807 NCATISHIVRNQNV

-835 ENNTANNKTSVSYV
+835 ENNTANNKISVSYV

-999 VQGTYVYQ
+999 AQGTYVYQ

>member
-1 MNLQSLVTHFSICGL
+1 
-16 FTLNC
+16 
-21 IENMKQ
+21 MKQ

-62 RKDPLFVSNEKV
+62 RKDPLYASNENV

-122 VNQNAAAISDQMIID
+122 VNQNAAAITDQMIID

-274 TNCANNDCTTDGDLV
+274 TNCVNNDCTTDGDLV

-407 YVNGALVS
+407 YVNGTLVS

-422 TFTAIGTYKV
+422 TFTATGTYKV

-472 GVYKDPVHFLN
+472 GVYKDPVYFLN

-496 DELGTNEQMV
+496 DALGANEQMV

-687 LASIKWSSSK
+687 SASIKWSSSK

-763 VCLDSQYTSLYQP
+763 VCLDNQYTSLYQP

-795 AGWILASTSFAG
+795 TGWILASTSFAG
-807 NCATITHIARNQNV
+807 NCATITHIVRNQNV
-821 TNVVAYVNSGLTPF
+821 TSVVAYVNSGLTPF

-900 TTNTNTLLKI
+900 TTNINTLLKI

-999 VQGTYVYQ
+999 AQGTYVYQ

>member
-1 MNLQSLVTHFSICGL
+1 
-16 FTLNC
+16 
-21 IENMKQ
+21 MKQ

-62 RKDPLFVSNEKV
+62 RKDPLYASNENV

-122 VNQNAAAISDQMIID
+122 VNQNAAAITDQMIID

-407 YVNGALVS
+407 YVNGTLVS

-422 TFTAIGTYKV
+422 TFTATGTYKV

-496 DELGTNEQMV
+496 DALGANEQMV

-763 VCLDSQYTSLYQP
+763 VCLDNQYTSLYQP

-795 AGWILASTSFAG
+795 TGWILASTSFAG
-807 NCATITHIARNQNV
+807 NCATITHIVRNQNV

-900 TTNTNTLLKI
+900 TTNINTLLKI

-999 VQGTYVYQ
+999 AQGTYVYQ